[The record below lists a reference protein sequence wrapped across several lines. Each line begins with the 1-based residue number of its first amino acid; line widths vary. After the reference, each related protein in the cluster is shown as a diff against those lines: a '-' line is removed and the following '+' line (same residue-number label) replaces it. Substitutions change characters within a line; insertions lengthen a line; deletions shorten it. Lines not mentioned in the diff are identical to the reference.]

1 MAFNFSLAKEFTP
14 ISPMCKCRRIKSFRV
29 FQRPPGRNLQRM
41 PMVQDGSL
49 DAPANLSVADSVG
62 SHACG
67 ERSRVQA
74 ESVSFAHGHAKKA
87 YRASWR
93 GLAVVIKEPLSR
105 SGQDVARFRS
115 MILIDDQARSNVAR
129 SAPEVLGA
137 FARVYATCTSS
148 TTPFQIVERLQP
160 FETAIS
166 SLSWIP
172 RLQVARQVAEFGLR
186 LKQAELVNC
195 DWKPEQT
202 ALNAF
207 GAFRIVDTK
216 NFRSVSPSVANC
228 SATYQCIRQG
238 CNIWGPRPREGQR
251 KPRILPEHT
260 PRLHV
265 QKRCARIAWSA
276 GSAVVVSLSQPGLKP
291 PHSRK
296 YVAPPSPVC
305 FTFWLLL
312 CSGVFDGSPAAL
324 EPRKIPRP

>member
-1 MAFNFSLAKEFTP
+1 MLAIDNVSRYRGSSSNYFFA
-14 ISPMCKCRRIKSFRV
+14 CRSAAI
-29 FQRPPGRNLQRM
+29 RPPRVPRRLAGCSSWMR
-41 PMVQDGSL
+41 
-49 DAPANLSVADSVG
+49 AANLSVADSVG

-67 ERSRVQA
+67 ERSRAQA
-74 ESVSFAHGHAKKA
+74 EPVSFAHGHAKKA

-129 SAPEVLGA
+129 SAPDVLSA
-137 FARVYATCTSS
+137 FARVYATCTSF

-186 LKQAELVNC
+186 LKQADLVNC

-202 ALNAF
+202 ALNAV

-216 NFRSVSPSVANC
+216 NFRSVSRSVANC

-251 KPRILPEHT
+251 KPRILPEHRR
-260 PRLHV
+260 RLHV
-265 QKRCARIAWSA
+265 QKRCARIAW
-276 GSAVVVSLSQPGLKP
+276 GRRQPFSTRPQASTLTQV
-291 PHSRK
+291 RC
-296 YVAPPSPVC
+296 PS
-305 FTFWLLL
+305 
-312 CSGVFDGSPAAL
+312 
-324 EPRKIPRP
+324 